1 MNKHIFTLFVTLL
14 LTIFPLA
21 ASADNDPDRSDANIV
36 GHVTDKTTGE
46 HLPYINI
53 LLKGTMFYAAT
64 DATGHYFLKDLPEGD
79 FILEVSC
86 TGYKTQTRE
95 VTLKKGV
102 TLELNFKIEEDI
114 SMLDGVVEM
123 TVTVRAAGRKM
134 KIRYRSATKK
144 PAPRRSRSVAYWER
158 FII

>member
-14 LTIFPLA
+14 LTIFSLA

-64 DATGHYFLKDLPEGD
+64 DATGHYFLKIFSRTCP
-79 FILEVSC
+79 
-86 TGYKTQTRE
+86 K
-95 VTLKKGV
+95 
-102 TLELNFKIEEDI
+102 
-114 SMLDGVVEM
+114 
-123 TVTVRAAGRKM
+123 
-134 KIRYRSATKK
+134 ATSSWKS
-144 PAPRRSRSVAYWER
+144 PAPDTRPRPVRSPSKKESPSSSISKSRKTSA
-158 FII
+158 